1 MDVRYLDYIIEIAEQ
16 RNMTKA
22 AEKLFVSQSLLSQ
35 HLSKLEAELG
45 TPLFTRT
52 KSELVP
58 TSAGNMYLHAALSVV
73 QIQKKLYQNISRL
86 SETGHISLGITS
98 NWGLEMITDIIP
110 LFKELFPN
118 VIIEVIE
125 DNILPMT
132 KMILTEKLD
141 IALMSVNHLNDFTSQ
156 YELLRKEEIIF
167 AVPESHSY
175 CALHRSDLKEISSS
189 QLEKIFKNDSFI
201 LSKKGSTIR
210 NVVDDLLKT
219 TQFFPDTICEMNS
232 MLTVRKMV
240 SKGVGV
246 AFMPVSCADLG
257 CGIVYFSLSPK
268 VYRYN
273 IVAYRKQ
280 LVFNPAEEC
289 LMSLIKDHQL
299 QQGSF

>member
-16 RNMTKA
+16 KNMTKA

-52 KSELVP
+52 KSELIP
-58 TSAGNMYLHAALSVV
+58 TPAGNMYLQAAHSIV

-110 LFKELFPN
+110 KFKELFPN
-118 VIIEVIE
+118 VVIEVIE

-132 KMILTEKLD
+132 KMILSEKLD
-141 IALMSVNHLNDFTSQ
+141 IALMSVNHLNGFTDQ
-156 YELLRKEEIIF
+156 YELLRKEEVIF

-175 CALHRSDLKEISSS
+175 CTLHNNAIKEISSS
-189 QLEKIFKNDSFI
+189 QLEKVFKNDSFI

-210 NVVDDLLKT
+210 NIVDDVLKI
-219 TQFFPDTICEMNS
+219 TQFSPDTICEMNS

-246 AFMPVSCADLG
+246 AFMPVSCADSD
-257 CGIVYFSLSPK
+257 CGIFYFSLSPK

-273 IVAYRKQ
+273 IAAYRKH
-280 LVFNPAEEC
+280 LVFNPAETY
-289 LMSLIKDHQL
+289 LMSLIKEHKFY
-299 QQGSF
+299 QGSF